1 MQSVAKS
8 IERRIAE
15 LLVQNKSKNMKEEQ
29 VWLEVNPGIRWKTH
43 TGQQFSRPWIHQATS
58 IPFDVLFGIGTT
70 YTYLVVQYS
79 LITLFSKERIGKWI
93 GELKEAEM
101 KMWYSVYLVISAS
114 ERNKFDT
121 TRNLPPQWAPTL
133 TSHKQSL
140 VAAILSNVVA
150 K

>member
-1 MQSVAKS
+1 VDK
-8 IERRIAE
+8 
-15 LLVQNKSKNMKEEQ
+15 
-29 VWLEVNPGIRWKTH
+29 
-43 TGQQFSRPWIHQATS
+43 
-58 IPFDVLFGIGTT
+58 
-70 YTYLVVQYS
+70 
-79 LITLFSKERIGKWI
+79 
-93 GELKEAEM
+93 ELKAAEM